1 MAIRRLKKSRYTS
14 GGAGMYRNIFTLDSE
29 SDIAAL
35 PTNTEGK
42 GEFGPVA
49 CDSMAV
55 IIGDG
60 GGAMVLMLNGDGR
73 WVEV

>member
-1 MAIRRLKKSRYTS
+1 MAIRRLKKSRII
-14 GGAGMYRNIFTLDSE
+14 GDKAGRYRNVFALDSE
-29 SDIAAL
+29 SDISGL
-35 PTNTEGK
+35 PTNTEGR

-60 GGAMVLMLNGDGR
+60 GGAIVLMLNGDGR

>member
-14 GGAGMYRNIFTLDSE
+14 GGTGMYRNIFTLDSV
-29 SDIAAL
+29 SDITKL
-35 PTNTEGK
+35 PTNTKGS

-55 IIGDG
+55 VIGDG
-60 GGAMVLMLNGDGR
+60 GGAMILALNGKGQ

>member
-1 MAIRRLKKSRYTS
+1 MAIRRLKKSRYTN
-14 GGAGMYRNIFTLDSE
+14 GGAGMYRSIFALDSE
-29 SDIAAL
+29 ADIAAL
-35 PTNTEGK
+35 PTNTKGK

-55 IIGDG
+55 IIGG
-60 GGAMVLMLNGDGR
+60 GSGAMILMLNGKGQ